1 MKAWLAHNSHS
12 IKLATERLLDT
23 PFASLVSVLV
33 IGIAISLPAGLY
45 ALFDN
50 AERAAGNFQSKPEIT
65 LFLTDSTTAEEGR
78 KVAQELAQR
87 VDLTEARFIDKV
99 EGLKS
104 LEESGLA
111 EITSGLSSNPL
122 PHAIVLTPSQTDPA
136 ALDAL
141 VQTLHSQPSID
152 HIASDTDWA
161 KRLAAILTF
170 GQDLVWMLA
179 TLLGLALAAV
189 TGNTIRLQI
198 YALREEIIVSRLIGA
213 TDRFIRRPFLY
224 FGLIQGLLGG
234 FAGWIMVSGGLN
246 ILEGNVSRLAAAYGT
261 TFQLTGLGLSGSLSL
276 LGIAGLLG
284 LAGAYVAVSHTLRS
298 FD

>member
-12 IKLATERLLDT
+12 LKLATERLLDT
-23 PFASLVSVLV
+23 PFATLVSVLV

-45 ALFDN
+45 TLFAN
-50 AERAAGNFQSKPEIT
+50 AERAAGSFQSKPEIT
-65 LFLTDSTTAEEGR
+65 LFLTDAATAEEGR
-78 KVAQELAQR
+78 QVAADLAQR
-87 VDLTEARFIDKV
+87 ADLGDVRFIDKA
-99 EGLKS
+99 EGLKG
-104 LEESGLA
+104 LEASGLG
-111 EITSGLSSNPL
+111 EITSGLSDNPL
-122 PHAIVLTPSQTDPA
+122 PHAIVITPSQTDPA

-141 VQTLHSQPSID
+141 VETLHSLPNID

-224 FGLIQGLLGG
+224 FGAIQGLLGG
-234 FAGWIMVSGGLN
+234 FAGWAMVSGGL
-246 ILEGNVSRLAAAYGT
+246 ILLDGNVSLLATAYGT
-261 TFQLTGLGLSGSLSL
+261 TFHLSGLGLNGSLAL

-284 LAGAYVAVSHTLRS
+284 LGGAYVAVSHTLRS